1 MPKKHFIR
9 VHYTP
14 VCLKI
19 KKHLWANGLK
29 APALGCVS
37 HKFFPEPP
45 RECKQ
50 LRDAGGHPEYI
61 IPVSN
66 KPQLATL
73 EHLGEKRK
81 AQWTTFNFNTLK
93 GIALEISSIK
103 NANWKQFT

>member
-1 MPKKHFIR
+1 M
-9 VHYTP
+9 
-14 VCLKI
+14 
-19 KKHLWANGLK
+19 
-29 APALGCVS
+29 GCVS

-45 RECKQ
+45 WECKQ

-81 AQWTTFNFNTLK
+81 AQWATFNFNTLK

-103 NANWKQFT
+103 NANWKQFTLSSGVTSISCFKLLSL